1 MLVYHHMS
9 LFILYQNVV
18 MPWLRYGFEIL
29 VEFVNP
35 LIDLAS
41 NSDGLDS
48 NGLVGNIPYITTGVI
63 SVTLLGVV
71 KMKTI

>member
-1 MLVYHHMS
+1 M
-9 LFILYQNVV
+9 
-18 MPWLRYGFEIL
+18 RYGFEIL

-35 LIDLAS
+35 LIDWAS
-41 NSDGLDS
+41 NSISRDGND
-48 NGLVGNIPYITTGVI
+48 LVGNIPYITTGVI

>member
-1 MLVYHHMS
+1 M
-9 LFILYQNVV
+9 FISYQNVV

-41 NSDGLDS
+41 NSDS
-48 NGLVGNIPYITTGVI
+48 HEANCLVDNIPYITTGVI

>member
-1 MLVYHHMS
+1 MLYHHMS

-41 NSDGLDS
+41 NSDSHDA
-48 NGLVGNIPYITTGVI
+48 NGLVGNIPFIPTGVI

>member
-1 MLVYHHMS
+1 M
-9 LFILYQNVV
+9 
-18 MPWLRYGFEIL
+18 RYGFEIL

-41 NSDGLDS
+41 NSDSHDA
-48 NGLVGNIPYITTGVI
+48 NGLVDNIPFVTTVII